1 MALPA
6 TLQDG
11 YVAVYG
17 LGSPTSNGWNY
28 AASVDCLFATVVQMA
43 PDVYGLLDRSVMFRK
58 DEVRAKVTY
67 QNGVYQVV
75 QKAKLILIE
84 DIPT

>member
-17 LGSPTSNGWNY
+17 LGTAESNGWGY
-28 AASVDCLFATVVQMA
+28 TASLGCLFATVVQMA
-43 PDVYGLLDRSVMFRK
+43 PDVYGLLNRSVMFKK
-58 DEVRAKVTY
+58 DEVRGRVTY
-67 QNGVYQVV
+67 QNGVYQIVE
-75 QKAKLILIE
+75 KAKLVLIE